1 MDVKKSWGFASIAIG
16 MLSLIW
22 GCISLSGM
30 VGQEQVFADMS
41 HFVQFS
47 DSQLISKSMEQS
59 LAAARHK
66 NFIVLFNRFSHVLS
80 WRNDGKRPIP
90 TILIIK
96 L

>member
-66 NFIVLFNRFSHVLS
+66 NFIVLLTGLVMSLVGAMMVKDRFQ
-80 WRNDGKRPIP
+80 RF
-90 TILIIK
+90 
-96 L
+96 

>member
-1 MDVKKSWGFASIAIG
+1 MDVKKNWGFASIAIG

-66 NFIVLFNRFSHVLS
+66 NFIVLLTGLVMSLVGAMMVKGRFQ
-80 WRNDGKRPIP
+80 RF
-90 TILIIK
+90 
-96 L
+96 

>member
-66 NFIVLFNRFSHVLS
+66 NFIVLLTGLVMSLVGAMMVKGRF
-80 WRNDGKRPIP
+80 
-90 TILIIK
+90 
-96 L
+96 

>member
-1 MDVKKSWGFASIAIG
+1 
-16 MLSLIW
+16 
-22 GCISLSGM
+22 

-66 NFIVLFNRFSHVLS
+66 NFIVLLTGLIMSLVGAMMIKGRFQ
-80 WRNDGKRPIP
+80 RF
-90 TILIIK
+90 
-96 L
+96 

>member
-66 NFIVLFNRFSHVLS
+66 NFIVLLTGLIMSLVGAMMIKGRFQ
-80 WRNDGKRPIP
+80 RF
-90 TILIIK
+90 
-96 L
+96 

>member
-1 MDVKKSWGFASIAIG
+1 
-16 MLSLIW
+16 
-22 GCISLSGM
+22 M

-66 NFIVLFNRFSHVLS
+66 NFIVLLTGLIMSLVGAMMIKGRFQ
-80 WRNDGKRPIP
+80 RF
-90 TILIIK
+90 
-96 L
+96 

>member
-1 MDVKKSWGFASIAIG
+1 MDVKKNWGFASIAIG

-66 NFIVLFNRFSHVLS
+66 NFIVLLTGLIMSLVGAMMIKGRFQ
-80 WRNDGKRPIP
+80 RF
-90 TILIIK
+90 
-96 L
+96 

>member
-1 MDVKKSWGFASIAIG
+1 
-16 MLSLIW
+16 
-22 GCISLSGM
+22 M

-66 NFIVLFNRFSHVLS
+66 NFIVLLTGLVMSLVGAMMVKGRFQ
-80 WRNDGKRPIP
+80 RF
-90 TILIIK
+90 
-96 L
+96 

>member
-66 NFIVLFNRFSHVLS
+66 NFIVLLTGLVMSFVGAMMVKGRFQ
-80 WRNDGKRPIP
+80 RF
-90 TILIIK
+90 
-96 L
+96 

>member
-1 MDVKKSWGFASIAIG
+1 

-66 NFIVLFNRFSHVLS
+66 NFIVLLTGLVMSLVGAMMVKGRFQ
-80 WRNDGKRPIP
+80 RF
-90 TILIIK
+90 
-96 L
+96 

>member
-30 VGQEQVFADMS
+30 VGQEQLFADMS

-66 NFIVLFNRFSHVLS
+66 NFIVLLTGLVMSLVGAMMVKGRFQ
-80 WRNDGKRPIP
+80 RF
-90 TILIIK
+90 
-96 L
+96 

>member
-66 NFIVLFNRFSHVLS
+66 NFIVLLTGLVMSLVGAMMVKGRFQ
-80 WRNDGKRPIP
+80 RF
-90 TILIIK
+90 
-96 L
+96 

>member
-47 DSQLISKSMEQS
+47 DNQLISKSMEQS

-66 NFIVLFNRFSHVLS
+66 NFIVLLTGLIMSLVGAMMIKGRFQ
-80 WRNDGKRPIP
+80 RF
-90 TILIIK
+90 
-96 L
+96 

>member
-66 NFIVLFNRFSHVLS
+66 NFIVLLTGLIMSLVGTMMIKGRFQ
-80 WRNDGKRPIP
+80 RF
-90 TILIIK
+90 
-96 L
+96 

>member
-59 LAAARHK
+59 LAAARYK
-66 NFIVLFNRFSHVLS
+66 NFIVLLTGLVMSLVGAMMVKGRFQ
-80 WRNDGKRPIP
+80 RF
-90 TILIIK
+90 
-96 L
+96 

>member
-16 MLSLIW
+16 MLSLNW

-66 NFIVLFNRFSHVLS
+66 NFIVLLTGLVMSLVGAMMVKGRFQ
-80 WRNDGKRPIP
+80 RF
-90 TILIIK
+90 
-96 L
+96 

>member
-1 MDVKKSWGFASIAIG
+1 

-66 NFIVLFNRFSHVLS
+66 NFIVLLTGLIMSLVGAMMIKGRFQ
-80 WRNDGKRPIP
+80 RF
-90 TILIIK
+90 
-96 L
+96 

>member
-30 VGQEQVFADMS
+30 LGQEQVFADMS

-66 NFIVLFNRFSHVLS
+66 NFIVLLTGLVMSLVGAMMVKGRFQ
-80 WRNDGKRPIP
+80 RF
-90 TILIIK
+90 
-96 L
+96 

>member
-1 MDVKKSWGFASIAIG
+1 MDVKKTWGFASIAIG

-66 NFIVLFNRFSHVLS
+66 NFIVLLTGLVMSLVGAMMVKGRFQ
-80 WRNDGKRPIP
+80 RF
-90 TILIIK
+90 
-96 L
+96 

>member
-66 NFIVLFNRFSHVLS
+66 NFIVLLTGLVMSLVGAMMVKGRFQ
-80 WRNDGKRPIP
+80 
-90 TILIIK
+90 
-96 L
+96 

>member
-16 MLSLIW
+16 MLSLIL

-66 NFIVLFNRFSHVLS
+66 NFIVLLTGLVMSLVGAMMVKGRFQ
-80 WRNDGKRPIP
+80 RF
-90 TILIIK
+90 
-96 L
+96 